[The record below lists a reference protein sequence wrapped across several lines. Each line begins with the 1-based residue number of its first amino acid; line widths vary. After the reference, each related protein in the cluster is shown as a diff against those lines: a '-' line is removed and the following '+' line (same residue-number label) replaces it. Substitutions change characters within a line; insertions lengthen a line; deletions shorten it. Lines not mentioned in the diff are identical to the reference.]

1 MRQQW
6 HISDFLDLEYFFI
19 QDRKLAEEKGEGI
32 LRDRDRSLYLKEIEP
47 DVAGVDRDREWLI
60 QRWLQV
66 RRQRES
72 QINSEALLPGSVW
85 SRMSCYGP
93 LVVFLLMVISG
104 AGLVYSALSYSG
116 KEPVNVSLF
125 FLLVVIF
132 QILLLLSFLLVWI
145 LRRVRGRALRSSYSL
160 SLVNKGLAFFFKP
173 WKYGLDSGQRAHF
186 AATLAAV
193 RARSR
198 GYGSL
203 LFWPPFLLL
212 QISGVAFNLGV
223 LGAILVKV
231 AITDLAFGWQST
243 IQISSQFVAT
253 FVQVV
258 ALPWSWLLGPSTY
271 PDLAQIEGSRMIL
284 KEGMYHLAS
293 SDLASW
299 WPFLFLAVFCYCL
312 LPRILLLGV
321 GFVGCKRALFRVSFQ
336 RTDYNQLLHRLQT
349 PRLETGSRNREP
361 ASSLMRATLRP
372 EKTGAAA
379 EGLTGVAP
387 GLAINGNLLALIPD
401 ELFPDCDSQELNSLC
416 RQAFGYG
423 VRERLR
429 INDEEGDPE
438 LIFANL
444 KSRSESCPAL
454 FILQEAWQPPIQE
467 MLIFIRELRTICDQ
481 ETPIIIALVGKPGPE
496 TIFTGVTE
504 TDLLIWRK
512 KTATLGDLCLQVS
525 PLVVK

>member
-93 LVVFLLMVISG
+93 LVVFLLMLISG

-203 LFWPPFLLL
+203 LFWPP
-212 QISGVAFNLGV
+212 S
-223 LGAILVKV
+223 K
-231 AITDLAFGWQST
+231 
-243 IQISSQFVAT
+243 
-253 FVQVV
+253 
-258 ALPWSWLLGPSTY
+258 
-271 PDLAQIEGSRMIL
+271 
-284 KEGMYHLAS
+284 
-293 SDLASW
+293 
-299 WPFLFLAVFCYCL
+299 WP
-312 LPRILLLGV
+312 
-321 GFVGCKRALFRVSFQ
+321 
-336 RTDYNQLLHRLQT
+336 
-349 PRLETGSRNREP
+349 
-361 ASSLMRATLRP
+361 
-372 EKTGAAA
+372 
-379 EGLTGVAP
+379 
-387 GLAINGNLLALIPD
+387 
-401 ELFPDCDSQELNSLC
+401 
-416 RQAFGYG
+416 
-423 VRERLR
+423 
-429 INDEEGDPE
+429 
-438 LIFANL
+438 
-444 KSRSESCPAL
+444 
-454 FILQEAWQPPIQE
+454 
-467 MLIFIRELRTICDQ
+467 
-481 ETPIIIALVGKPGPE
+481 
-496 TIFTGVTE
+496 
-504 TDLLIWRK
+504 
-512 KTATLGDLCLQVS
+512 
-525 PLVVK
+525 